1 MAGHVEKRG
10 AGNRDW
16 FTAEQEST
24 HHGSRSSAAENVTPN
39 EMTGAIRRRTL
50 TGDLPFLF
58 ATYDDGTVREEI
70 QTRLAAHPLIDAQR
84 IRVEV
89 RDGLATLTGAAVS
102 SRERELAE
110 DIAAG
115 TRGVT
120 RVRSEIRVMRA

>member
-39 EMTGAIRRRTL
+39 ETGAVRRRTL

-58 ATYDDGTVREEI
+58 ATYDDDTVREEI

-84 IRVEV
+84 IRIEV
-89 RDGLATLTGAAVS
+89 SNGLATLTGATVS